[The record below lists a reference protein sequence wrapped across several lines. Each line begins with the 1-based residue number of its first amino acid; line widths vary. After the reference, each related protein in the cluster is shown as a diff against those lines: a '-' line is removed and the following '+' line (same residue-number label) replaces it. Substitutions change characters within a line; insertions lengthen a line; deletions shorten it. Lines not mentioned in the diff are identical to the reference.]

1 MTDKLVPFVPEKGG
15 NRTHGY
21 AGDQTHR
28 PWAVLLEELC
38 RARGT
43 RATARHPGRRA
54 GPRRRAPLCQG
65 NQRPHRES
73 CIALAHHFGLNP
85 NELLVAAGHEPLPW
99 FDPSL
104 TNPGDYPFEVKQVAE
119 ALIRIASPRLRREVC
134 EAVEALAQAVLGGQE
149 RANHNGNHALTANS
163 RSNGGAAS

>member
-1 MTDKLVPFVPEKGG
+1 MATKE
-15 NRTHGY
+15 TQ
-21 AGDQTHR
+21 AHR
-28 PWAVLLEELC
+28 PWAALLEELC
-38 RARGT
+38 QARNESY
-43 RATARHPGRRA
+43 RQASLAA
-54 GPRRRAPLCQG
+54 GLDHGAVHRFVKG
-65 NQRPHRES
+65 NRRPHRES

-85 NELLVAAGHEPLPW
+85 NELLAAAGHEPLPW